1 MTNGEVADL
10 MYKVFIMALQLGGP
24 LLVVSMAVGIIISI
38 LQAATQI
45 HEQTLTFVPKLLVI
59 AIILVFT
66 GSNMLQSLQ
75 DFTKEV
81 FALITA
87 I

>member
-24 LLVVSMAVGIIISI
+24 VLVVSMAVGIIISI
-38 LQAATQI
+38 FQAATQI